1 MDLTGFIGGAATCA
15 SVASF
20 LPQVVKV
27 VKTRD
32 TSAISTKMYGITVT
46 GFALWTAY
54 GAMIASYPLV
64 AANSL
69 CLLLSAFILV
79 MKLLPQDKKEA
90 MAQNVDPAA

>member
-15 SVASF
+15 SVTSF

-32 TSAISTKMYGITVT
+32 VSAISAKMYGITVT

-54 GAMIASYPLV
+54 GFMLASYPLI

-69 CLLLSAFILV
+69 CFALSAFILT
-79 MKLLPQDKKEA
+79 MRLLPQDKREVA
-90 MAQNVDPAA
+90 DHIQPAA